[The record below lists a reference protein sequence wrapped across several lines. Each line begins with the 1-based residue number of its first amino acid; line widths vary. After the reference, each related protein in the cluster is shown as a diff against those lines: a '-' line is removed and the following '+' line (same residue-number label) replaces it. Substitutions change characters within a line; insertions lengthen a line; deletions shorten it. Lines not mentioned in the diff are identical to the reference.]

1 MMIPFGGIPYQ
12 LIAALIIGVVLGS
25 VKADSRSEAANWG
38 GKLSFIL
45 GAGIV
50 VFYDRLW
57 SPITLSLLNLVS
69 WVLTGWLVA
78 VIGYEIGTR
87 LSAFFRRF

>member
-1 MMIPFGGIPYQ
+1 MMIPFGGTPYH
-12 LIAALIIGVVLGS
+12 LIAALIIGVVFGA
-25 VKADSRSEAANWG
+25 VKTNSRSEAANLG

-69 WVLTGWLVA
+69 WVITGWLVA
-78 VIGYEIGTR
+78 VIGYEITRR

>member
-1 MMIPFGGIPYQ
+1 MTIPFDGTLIS
-12 LIAALIIGVVLGS
+12 LIAALTIGVVFGA
-25 VKADSRSEAANWG
+25 VKTNSRSEAANLG

-69 WVLTGWLVA
+69 LVLAGWLVA
-78 VIGYEIGTR
+78 GIGYEIATR
-87 LSAFFRRF
+87 LSTFFRRF